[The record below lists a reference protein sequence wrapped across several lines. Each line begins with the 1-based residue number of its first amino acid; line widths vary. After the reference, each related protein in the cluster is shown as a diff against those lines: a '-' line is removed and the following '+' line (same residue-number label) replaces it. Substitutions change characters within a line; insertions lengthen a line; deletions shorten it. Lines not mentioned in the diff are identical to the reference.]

1 MYYNHVIR
9 LVAISI
15 ITISLGIQS
24 SFALT
29 ESVDLFGTI
38 NSADLVL
45 NDIWIEPENPKNREA
60 VTVHGTVYNA
70 GIIPTEAVSNVVT
83 IGYIVN
89 GELVEISLLENV
101 LPGIENGVK
110 ISSGPIFD
118 AISGNYVITVILNY
132 HDTLSHLRD
141 NPGNNIVQKV
151 FQIGEKAPLLISSN
165 VYQKYNDRT
174 NEQEIRVE
182 GEIADIF
189 QEVQKNK
196 DLRIKIEDTIRGKVI
211 TDTHGR
217 FTFDTTIPFDDR
229 IIEMQTNLENESS
242 ISDSKPIFPIKLQD
256 KQSAL
261 ALEVIS
267 DELELNLDRSD
278 ITAVIFQD
286 SYENL
291 FGKITTNKNYNRQD
305 TTMNNFDLS
314 IGNFLINKMPSDHE
328 YIVEIYMKGRIVDA
342 FQRVFQE
349 NEVITRSVSISETAK
364 VQFKI
369 TDKNGT
375 PQDNVV
381 IENWIYSAST
391 NSEGLTEWI
400 NTLPNFTSNEPYVAK
415 AIFPDGTIVWSEP
428 FVVNEQESVS
438 VEIIMEAN

>member
-1 MYYNHVIR
+1 MHYYQVVGLI
-9 LVAISI
+9 AISI
-15 ITISLGIQS
+15 IVISLGIQS

-29 ESVDLFGTI
+29 ESVDLFGTV
-38 NSADLVL
+38 NSADLIL

-101 LPGIENGVK
+101 LPGIENGVQ

-141 NPGNNIVQKV
+141 NPDNNIVQKV

-165 VYQKYNDRT
+165 IYQKYNDRT

-196 DLRIKIEDTIRGKVI
+196 DLRIKIEDTTRGKVI
-211 TDTHGR
+211 TDAHGR
-217 FTFDTTIPFDDR
+217 FIFDTTIPFDDR

-267 DELELNLDRSD
+267 DELELNSDRSD

-291 FGKITTNKNYNRQD
+291 FGKVTTNKNYNRQD
-305 TTMNNFDLS
+305 TTMHNFDLS
-314 IGNFLINKMPSDHE
+314 IGNFLINKMSSDHE

-381 IENWIYSAST
+381 IENWIYSTST

-400 NTLPNFTSNEPYVAK
+400 NILPNFTSNEPYVAK

-438 VEIIMEAN
+438 IEIVREAN

>member
-1 MYYNHVIR
+1 MYYNRVAR
-9 LVAISI
+9 LIAISI
-15 ITISLGIQS
+15 IAISLGGQS

-29 ESVDLFGTI
+29 ESVDLFGTV

-70 GIIPTEAVSNVVT
+70 GIIPTETVSNAVT
-83 IGYIVN
+83 VGYIVN

-101 LPGIENGVK
+101 LPGIENGVQ

-141 NPGNNIVQKV
+141 NPSNNIVQKV

-196 DLRIKIEDTIRGKVI
+196 DLQIKIQDTIRGKTI
-211 TDTHGR
+211 TDTNGR
-217 FTFDTTIPFDDR
+217 FTFDTTIPFGDR
-229 IIEMQTNLENESS
+229 ILQMQTSLENESS
-242 ISDSKPIFPIKLQD
+242 ISDNKPIFPIKLQD

-261 ALEVIS
+261 ALEMIS

-291 FGKITTNKNYNRQD
+291 FGKITTNKNYNKENTDMR
-305 TTMNNFDLS
+305 NFDLS
-314 IGNFLINKMPSDHE
+314 TDNFLITTMPSNHE
-328 YIVEIYMKGRIVDA
+328 YIIEIYMKGRIVDA
-342 FQRVFQE
+342 FQRSFQE

-369 TDKNGT
+369 TDTNGI

-381 IENWIYSAST
+381 IENWIYSTST
-391 NSEGLTEWI
+391 NNEGLTEWI
-400 NTLPNFTSNEPYVAK
+400 RMLPNFTNNEPYVAK

-428 FVVNEQESVS
+428 FVVSEQESTS
-438 VEIIMEAN
+438 IEIIKEVN

>member
-1 MYYNHVIR
+1 MNYSQVVR
-9 LVAISI
+9 LIAISI
-15 ITISLGIQS
+15 IATSLGIQS

-29 ESVDLFGTI
+29 ESVDLFGTV

-45 NDIWIEPENPKNREA
+45 NDIWIEPESPKNREA

-70 GIIPTEAVSNVVT
+70 GIIPTERVSNVVT

-101 LPGIENGVK
+101 LPGIENGVQ

-118 AISGNYVITVILNY
+118 GISGNYVITVILNY

-141 NPGNNIVQKV
+141 NPSNNIVQKV

-174 NEQEIRVE
+174 NEQQIRVQ

-189 QEVQKNK
+189 QEAQKNK
-196 DLRIKIEDTIRGKVI
+196 DLQIKIQDTTRGKAI
-211 TDTHGR
+211 TNTNGV
-217 FTFDTTIPFDDR
+217 FTFDTTIPFEDR
-229 IIEMQTNLENESS
+229 VLQLQTNLEDESS
-242 ISDSKPIFPIKLQD
+242 ISDNKSIFPIKLQD

-261 ALEVIS
+261 SLEIIS
-267 DELELNLDRSD
+267 DESELNLDRSD

-291 FGKITTNKNYNRQD
+291 FGKITTNKNYNKQD
-305 TTMNNFDLS
+305 TTMDNFDLS
-314 IGNFLINKMPSDHE
+314 IDNFLISTMPSNHE
-328 YIVEIYMKGRIVDA
+328 YIIEIYMKGRIVDA
-342 FQRVFQE
+342 FQRNFQE

-369 TDKNGT
+369 TDENGT
-375 PQDNVV
+375 PQDNVIV
-381 IENWIYSAST
+381 ENWIYSTST
-391 NSEGLTEWI
+391 NHEGLTEWVSI
-400 NTLPNFTSNEPYVAK
+400 LPNFTSNEPYVAK

-438 VEIIMEAN
+438 IEIVKEAN